1 MLRRFNSS
9 SNQQRTVRL
18 HLEHLEDRTVP
29 DAGLISKLSL
39 LQQKDSAPATHNL
52 YTQTEVMV
60 QFANANGLAA
70 LKQAMQPVGR
80 NVSISPVQFDWGNS
94 FQIFAT
100 QQGSSVLQVGLQP
113 GTTPK
118 AAVAYLS
125 SIKGVEWAEPNYL
138 YQGDP
143 RDFTPNDP
151 SYGSQ
156 YFHPLMQNNLAWDS
170 TLGSPSV
177 RIAVLDDGVATNH
190 PDLFLN
196 IWVNSGEIPGNSI
209 DDDGNGYIDDVNG
222 WDTLSNDNNPNPTGS
237 NTHGTHVAGIAAGRT
252 NNGVG
257 IAGTSGN
264 STLVPV
270 RWYDGASWPASVVA
284 ASYAYGVAN
293 NIKVFNASYNFDG
306 WVGNNTVTAAMDLAY
321 NSGALLFNSAGN
333 NGELNPARQAFEQI
347 ILIASTT
354 STDAKSGFSNYGFG
368 TDLSAPGSGILSTTT
383 NNGGTTFNY
392 EFFDGTSMATPNAA
406 GTAMM
411 VWSHN
416 PSWTRDQVI
425 ARMVGLA
432 DDISAQNPTIALELG
447 GGRVNTYKA
456 MRADLFALP
465 EPRMKRL
472 TGLPADNS
480 SVNTP
485 PTAFSL
491 DVANVL
497 DPATVSL
504 SQFELRGDGPDN
516 TFNTGD
522 DVLIPIS
529 LPAGFNYRVGT
540 NRFDFTINGTMLPD
554 RYRFSAL
561 SGTNGLKDPFGQQLD
576 GNSDGNPGDN
586 FTRTF
591 TINAPSL
598 AGTVFHDLNGNGTG
612 DPGEP
617 AIAGQQAYL
626 DLNLNGQ
633 FDSNAQTFNS
643 GTLNIN
649 IPDNNTA
656 WTSAPI
662 VVSGMTGTVTDI
674 NVRINLSQTYT
685 GDMEFRLLG
694 SNGSTIVN
702 LITQRGGSGDNF
714 INTVLDDQAANPIS
728 SGSAPFTGSF
738 QPEQPLSVMNGL
750 NPNGTWTLQ
759 VRDIASGDLGVLQN
773 WSISVGTGIPEPTA
787 TADANGFY
795 RFFGMS
801 AGTYRIRTI
810 VPAGFNQTSPASGY
824 YDVSLPPDGFIGN
837 LNFGQAQQNTIYGNV
852 YNDLDGNGNQN
863 GGETGLGTRT
873 VYVDANN
880 NNIYDAGIYTV
891 NSGTLNINIPDNNT
905 AWTSAPMVVSG
916 VAGTIADVNVLINLT
931 QTYTGDMEFRLL
943 GPGGSPIVNLI
954 TQRGGG
960 GDNFVNTVLD
970 DEAAVAISAGAAPF
984 TGSYRPEQLLSAYD
998 GLVAN
1003 GTWTLQVRDIA
1014 GGDLGVL
1021 QNWSLIITDSTA
1033 ERFSNT
1039 DAAGNYVMSGMPV
1052 GAYLL
1057 RSVPQVGWKPIN
1069 PGFGQGIAGTMNAGE
1084 SHFSRS
1090 FGLQQD
1096 SIAPSIQSIVRAGS
1110 NPTNAGSVQFTV
1122 GYSEAVAG
1130 VSAANFGL
1138 ITGGG
1143 IAGAS
1148 ISSVSGSG
1156 NTWTVT
1162 VNTGTG
1168 DGTIGLNHTS
1178 SVGITDLALNPL
1190 TSGNFT
1196 GEAYTID
1203 KTAPV
1208 VQAYRVIFGNNQSYN
1223 LIGSTR
1229 FTLPWQVSAIEV
1241 VFDGPV
1247 TGATG
1252 SLIRTNGS
1260 LPIASFN
1267 GSGTNTLRWTLQN
1280 LLMTDRVFSELA
1292 GSGGNTISDQAGNA
1306 LGNGTNYS
1314 RNFNVLWGDVNDDG
1328 FVSIADAQLV
1338 NILIRNSQYSLFGDL
1353 NGDGVVNNADTQL
1366 ARQRVG
1372 QQLPA

>member
-1 MLRRFNSS
+1 MLRLSADLSRYTRN
-9 SNQQRTVRL
+9 VRL
-18 HLEHLEDRTVP
+18 HLECLEDRTVP
-29 DAGLISKLSL
+29 DAGLPASLSL
-39 LQQKDSAPATHNL
+39 IQPRDNVPQNL

-60 QFANANGLAA
+60 QVANMNGLAA
-70 LKQAMQPVGR
+70 LQQAMKPAGR
-80 NVSISPVQFDWGNS
+80 NVAITSVQFDWNKS
-94 FQIFAT
+94 YQLFAT
-100 QQGSSVLQVGLQP
+100 AQGSSVLQIGLQP

-125 SIKGVEWAEPNYL
+125 TLKGVEWAEPNYL

-143 RDFTPNDP
+143 RDFLPNDP
-151 SYGSQ
+151 SYGNQ

-170 TLGSPSV
+170 TLGSASV
-177 RIAVLDDGVATNH
+177 RIAVLDDGVAINH
-190 PDLFLN
+190 PDLNAN
-196 IWVNSGEIPGNSI
+196 IWVNPGEIAGNNI
-209 DDDGNGYIDDVNG
+209 DDDGNGYIDDING

-237 NTHGTHVAGIAAGRT
+237 NSHGTHVAGIAAGRT
-252 NNGVG
+252 NNAVG
-257 IAGTSGN
+257 IAGVSGH

-270 RWYDGASWPASVVA
+270 RWYDGSSWPASVVA

-306 WVGNNTVTAAMDLAY
+306 WVGNNTVSAALDLAY

-333 NGELNPARQAFEQI
+333 NGALNPPRQVFEQV
-347 ILIASTT
+347 ILTASTT
-354 STDAKSGFSNYGFG
+354 STDTLSSFSNYGFG
-368 TDLSAPGSGILSTTT
+368 IDISAPGSNILSTVTSS
-383 NNGGTTFNY
+383 GGTVFDY
-392 EFFDGTSMATPNAA
+392 EFYDGTSMATPNAA
-406 GTAMM
+406 GAAMLI
-411 VWSHN
+411 WSHN
-416 PSWTRDQVI
+416 PGWTRDQVI

-432 DDISAQNPTIALELG
+432 DDISAQNPTIAQELG

-456 MRADLFALP
+456 MRSDLFDLP
-465 EPRMKRL
+465 APRMKRL
-472 TGLPADNS
+472 IGLPNENA

-497 DPATVSL
+497 DPATVSI

-516 TFNTGD
+516 TFGTGD

-529 LPAGFNYRVGT
+529 LPAGFDYRIGT
-540 NRFDFTINGTMLPD
+540 NRFNFTIDGNMLPD

-576 GNSDGNPGDN
+576 GNGDGTAGDHY
-586 FTRTF
+586 TRTF

-598 AGTVFHDLNGNGTG
+598 AGTVFHDLNGNGTA

-617 AIAGQQAYL
+617 AVPGQQAYL

-633 FDSNAQTFNS
+633 FDANAQTFSS
-643 GTLNIN
+643 GTLNLN
-649 IPDNNTA
+649 IPDNNA
-656 WTSAPI
+656 NWTSAPI
-662 VVSGMTGTVTDI
+662 VVSGLSGTVGDV
-674 NVRINLSQTYT
+674 NVLINLSQTYT

-694 SNGSTIVN
+694 SDGTTTVN
-702 LITQRGGSGDNF
+702 LITRRGGSGDNF
-714 INTVLDDQAANPIS
+714 INTVLDDQAAIPIS
-728 SGSAPFTGSF
+728 SGIAPFTGSF
-738 QPEQPLSVMNGL
+738 RPEQPLSAMNGL

-759 VRDIASGDLGVLQN
+759 VRDMGGSDLAVLQN
-773 WSISVGTGIPEPTA
+773 WSITIGSPEPTA
-787 TADANGFY
+787 AADVNGYF
-795 RFFGMS
+795 RFFGMA
-801 AGTYRIRTI
+801 AGNYRIRTI

-824 YDVSLPPDGFIGN
+824 YDVTLPVDGFIGN

-852 YNDLDGNGNQN
+852 YDDLDGNGNQN
-863 GGETGLGTRT
+863 GAETGLGSRT
-873 VYVDANN
+873 VYFDANN
-880 NNIYDAGIYTV
+880 NNAYDAGIYTV
-891 NSGTLNINIPDNNT
+891 NSGTLNINIPDNNS
-905 AWTSAPMVVSG
+905 AWTSAPLVVSG
-916 VAGTIADVNVLINLT
+916 ISGTVSDVNVLINLS

-943 GPGGSPIVNLI
+943 GPGGSPVVNLI
-954 TQRGGG
+954 TRRGGS
-960 GDNFVNTVLD
+960 GDNFVNTILD
-970 DEAAVAISAGAAPF
+970 DEAPIAISAGAAPF
-984 TGSYRPEQLLSAYD
+984 TGSYRPEQPLSAYD
-998 GLVAN
+998 GLNPN
-1003 GTWTLQVRDIA
+1003 GTWTLQVRDMA

-1033 ERFSNT
+1033 EKFSTT
-1039 DAAGNYVMSGMPV
+1039 DAAGNYIMSGMQV

-1069 PGFGQGIAGTMNAGE
+1069 PGYGQGIAGSMNAGE

-1096 SIAPSIQSIVRAGS
+1096 IVAPSIQSVARAGS
-1110 NPTNAGSVQFTV
+1110 NPTNASSVVFTV
-1122 GYSEAVAG
+1122 VYSEEVTG
-1130 VSAANFGL
+1130 VSASNFG
-1138 ITGGG
+1138 IVTTGGISGAG
-1143 IAGAS
+1143 IT
-1148 ISSVSGSG
+1148 SVTGTG

-1168 DGTIGLNHTS
+1168 DGTIRLDHTS
-1178 SVGITDLALNPL
+1178 SVGITDYALNSL
-1190 TSGNFT
+1190 VSGSFT

-1208 VQAYRVIFGNNQSYN
+1208 VQFYRVIFGNNQSYD
-1223 LIGSTR
+1223 LVSGTR
-1229 FTLPWQVSAIEV
+1229 FTLPWQISAIEV

-1247 TGATG
+1247 SGTNG

-1260 LPIASFN
+1260 LPVSSFT
-1267 GSGTNTLRWTLQN
+1267 GAGTNTLRWTLQN

-1292 GSGGNTISDQAGNA
+1292 ASGSNMIADEAGNA

-1328 FVSIADAQLV
+1328 VVSIADAQLV
-1338 NILIRNSQYSLFGDL
+1338 NILIRNSQYSIFADL
-1353 NGDGVVNNADTQL
+1353 NGDGVINAADTQL

-1372 QQLPA
+1372 SQLPT